1 MKTNIKVLFM
11 AGLAALAVGCTD
23 LDVPVESQYTDYPT
37 DDIAMEAK
45 MADIYYH
52 FSGVL
57 GRRYMEVMGLS
68 SDEWTAA
75 SYGGGWYDGG
85 AYAHPALHNYT
96 FEDATIDWFG
106 TITEGIS
113 KVNKVMETDGV
124 DTDSEPIY
132 KARAIRAFFH
142 WILMDGWG
150 DIPILDKTPADG
162 ATVDRKSRAEV
173 TRWLESELLAC
184 IPNLPT
190 EVSANTYGQ
199 PTRWMAE
206 ALLAKIYINWPV
218 YTASAVENY
227 DAATATNEKLADC
240 INLCNDIINSGKFNL
255 GSMSYREKFSYDN
268 GPKVEDFIYA
278 MPYDTQ
284 TRQGMQYGRSRCWK
298 NIKKMAKS
306 YFGDALSQSG
316 GGYITMTPEFVK
328 KTFILQGDERNKC
341 VIGLSS
347 NPDDYRYVE
356 GQDEN
361 TVFVYNK
368 SNLQMTKE
376 VARVEG
382 PDSDPLV
389 LKVNVELMTPDDAT
403 LDVGDNLN
411 GYCQGC
417 RSVKWYV
424 IDDDFKNGRNQSNDV
439 PIFRFADV
447 LLMKAEALTRQSG
460 SSADAKDLF
469 NQIRAYANAPELDHE
484 PSLEEIYDERGREF
498 FDENWRRNDMI
509 RFGHYEDEYFPHYKD
524 FPTARFEKTC
534 RIFPIHKDILNLN
547 PSWKQNAGY

>member
-1 MKTNIKVLFM
+1 MKTNIKGLFL
-11 AGLAALAVGCTD
+11 AGLAALAAGCTN
-23 LDVPVESQYTDYPT
+23 LDVDVESQYTEYPT
-37 DDIAMEAK
+37 NEIAVEAK

-57 GRRYMEVMGLS
+57 GRRYMEAMCLS
-68 SDEWTAA
+68 SDEYSAA
-75 SYGGGWYDGG
+75 SFGGGWYDGG

-113 KVNKVMETDGV
+113 KANKAIIDLGGNEKG
-124 DTDSEPIY
+124 EAIAP
-132 KARAIRAFFH
+132 ARAIRAFFH
-142 WILMDGWG
+142 WIIMDGWG
-150 DIPILDKTPADG
+150 DVPILDRIPEDG
-162 ATVDRKSRAEV
+162 ETVDRKPRA
-173 TRWLESELLAC
+173 
-184 IPNLPT
+184 T
-190 EVSANTYGQ
+190 EVSANTYGK

-218 YTASAVENY
+218 YTAAAVENY
-227 DAATATNEKLADC
+227 DAATAKNEKLADC
-240 INLCNDIINSGKFNL
+240 IRLCDDIINSGKFNL
-255 GSMSYREKFSYDN
+255 GSMSYREKFSYNN
-268 GPKVEDFIYA
+268 GPQVEDFIYA
-278 MPYDTQ
+278 MPYDTN

-298 NIKKMAKS
+298 NIKKMNPS
-306 YFGDALSQSG
+306 YFGDVLSQSG

-328 KTFILQGDERNKC
+328 RTFILPGDERNKC

-368 SNLQMTKE
+368 SNLQMTNE
-376 VARVEG
+376 VARVSG
-382 PDSDPLV
+382 PDSDPLK
-389 LKVNVELMTPDDAT
+389 LFVNVKLAVDNDAT
-403 LDVGDNLN
+403 LDVGDNIN
-411 GYCQGC
+411 GYSQGC

-439 PIFRFADV
+439 PLLRFADV
-447 LLMKAEALTRQSG
+447 LLMKAEALTRQGG
-460 SSADAKDLF
+460 SAEARNLF
-469 NQIRAYANAPELDHE
+469 NQIRKYAHAPELDHN

-509 RFGHYEDEYFPHYKD
+509 RFGHYEDEYFPHYKN

-547 PSWKQNAGY
+547 PNWKQNAGY

>member
-1 MKTNIKVLFM
+1 MKTNIKGLFL
-11 AGLAALAVGCTD
+11 AGLAAMAVGCTD
-23 LDVPVESQYTDYPT
+23 LDVAVESQYTEYPT
-37 DDIAMEAK
+37 NDITIESK

-57 GRRYMEVMGLS
+57 GRRYMEQMALS

-96 FEDATIDWFG
+96 YEDATLDWFG

-113 KVNKVMETDGV
+113 KANKAIIDLGGNDAGAGV
-124 DTDSEPIY
+124 AS
-132 KARAIRAFFH
+132 ARAIRAFFH
-142 WILMDGWG
+142 WIIMDLWG
-150 DIPILDKTPADG
+150 DVPILDRIPEDG
-162 ATVDRKSRAEV
+162 ETVARQPRAEV
-173 TRWLESELLAC
+173 AKWLESELLAV
-184 IPNLPT
+184 IPDLTT
-190 EVSANTYGQ
+190 EVSSNTYGK

-227 DAATATNEKLADC
+227 DAATATNEKLANC
-240 INLCNDIINSGKFNL
+240 ISLCDDIINSGKFNL
-255 GSMSYREKFSYDN
+255 GSMSYREKFSYNN
-268 GPKVEDFIYA
+268 GPAVEDFIYA

-298 NIKKMAKS
+298 NIKKMNPS
-306 YFGDALSQSG
+306 YFGDVLSQSG

-328 KTFILQGDERNKC
+328 KTFILPGDERNKC

-356 GQDEN
+356 GEDEN
-361 TVFVYNK
+361 TVFVYDK
-368 SNLQMTKE
+368 SSLKMTNT
-376 VARVEG
+376 VALVSG
-382 PDSDPLV
+382 PGSDPL
-389 LKVNVELMTPDDAT
+389 KIQVNVKLATDDDPT
-403 LDVGDNLN
+403 LDVGDNIN

-439 PIFRFADV
+439 PLFRYADI
-447 LLMKAEALTRQSG
+447 LMMKAEALTRQGKSG
-460 SSADAKDLF
+460 AKELF
-469 NQIRAYANAPELDHE
+469 NQIRSYAGAPVINGE
-484 PSLEEIYDERGREF
+484 PTLEEIYDERGREF

-509 RFGHYEDEYFPHYKD
+509 RFGHFEDEYFPHYKN
-524 FPTARFEKTC
+524 FPTANFDKTR
-534 RIFPIHKDILNLN
+534 RIAPIHKDILNLN
-547 PSWKQNAGY
+547 PTWKQNNGY

>member
-1 MKTNIKVLFM
+1 MKTNIKGLFL
-11 AGLAALAVGCTD
+11 AGLAAMAAGCTD
-23 LDVPVESQYTDYPT
+23 LNVDVDSQYTEYPT
-37 DDIAMEAK
+37 NEIAIEAK

-57 GRRYMEVMGLS
+57 GRRYMEAMCLS

-85 AYAHPALHNYT
+85 AYAHPSLHNYT

-113 KVNKVMETDGV
+113 KANKAIV
-124 DTDSEPIY
+124 DLGGNEGGEAVAP
-132 KARAIRAFFH
+132 ARAIRAYFH
-142 WILMDGWG
+142 WLIMDGWG
-150 DIPILDKTPADG
+150 DVPILDRIPEDG
-162 ATVDRKSRAEV
+162 EAIDRKPRAEV
-173 TRWLESELLAC
+173 AKWLESELLEV
-184 IPNLPT
+184 IPQLTTDVND
-190 EVSANTYGQ
+190 NTYGK

-206 ALLAKIYINWPV
+206 ALLAKIYINWAV

-227 DAATATNEKLADC
+227 DASTAKNEKLADC
-240 INLCNDIINSGKFNL
+240 IRICDDIINSGKFNL
-255 GSMSYREKFSYDN
+255 GSMSYRQKFAYNN
-268 GPKVEDFIYA
+268 GSKVEDFIYA

-306 YFGDALSQSG
+306 YFGMALSQSG
-316 GGYITMTPEFVK
+316 GGYMTMTPEFAK
-328 KTFILQGDERNKC
+328 IFYLQGDERNKC
-341 VIGLSS
+341 VIGLSD
-347 NPDDYRYVE
+347 NVDDYRYVPGKE
-356 GQDEN
+356 SNQVY
-361 TVFVYNK
+361 VFDP
-368 SNLQMTKE
+368 SSLEMTKE

-389 LKVNVELMTPDDAT
+389 LNMNVKLASADDPT

-424 IDDDFKNGRNQSNDV
+424 VDDDFKNGRNQSNDV
-439 PIFRFADV
+439 PLFRFADV
-447 LLMKAEALTRQSG
+447 LLMKAEALTRQG
-460 SSADAKDLF
+460 SSAEAKNLF
-469 NQIRAYANAPELDHE
+469 NMIRAYAKAPALDHN
-484 PSLEEIYDERGREF
+484 PSLEEIYEERGREF

-509 RFGHYEDEYFPHYKD
+509 RFGHFEDEYFPHYKN
-524 FPTARFEKTC
+524 FPTARFDKTC
-534 RIFPIHKDILNLN
+534 RIFPLHKDILNLN
-547 PSWKQNAGY
+547 PNWKQNAGY

>member
-23 LDVPVESQYTDYPT
+23 LDVPVESQYTSYPT
-37 DDIAMEAK
+37 DDIAMEGQ

-96 FEDATIDWFG
+96 YEDATIDWFG

-113 KVNKVMETDGV
+113 KVNKVM
-124 DTDSEPIY
+124 DTEGIDLKSEPIY
-132 KARAIRAFFH
+132 KARAVRAFFH

-150 DIPILDKTPADG
+150 DVPILDRTPADG
-162 ATVDRKSRAEV
+162 ETVARKPRAEV
-173 TRWLESELLAC
+173 AKWLESELLDC

-190 EVSANTYGQ
+190 EVNANTYGQ

-218 YTASAVENY
+218 YTASAVEDY
-227 DAATATNEKLADC
+227 DAATATNEKLDDC
-240 INLCNDIINSGKFNL
+240 IKLCDDIIASDKFNL
-255 GSMSYREKFSYDN
+255 GSMSYRDKFSYDN

-284 TRQGMQYGRSRCWK
+284 NRQGMQYGRSRCWK

-306 YFGDALSQSG
+306 YFGEALSQSG

-347 NPDDYRYVE
+347 NYDDYRYVE
-356 GQDEN
+356 GEDEN

-368 SNLQMTKE
+368 ANRKMTKE
-376 VARVEG
+376 IARIEG
-382 PDSDPLV
+382 ADSDPLV
-389 LKVNVELMTPDDAT
+389 LHVNVTLANADDPT
-403 LDVGDNLN
+403 LDVGDNIN
-411 GYCQGC
+411 GYSQGC
-417 RSVKWYV
+417 RSVKWFV

-439 PIFRFADV
+439 PILRYADV
-447 LLMKAEALTRQSG
+447 LMMKAEALTRQGG
-460 SSADAKDLF
+460 SEEAMNLF
-469 NQIRAYANAPELDHE
+469 NQIRAYANAPLLDHN
-484 PSLEEIYDERGREF
+484 PTLEEIYDERGREF

-509 RFGHYEDEYFPHYKD
+509 RFGHFEDEYFPHYKN

-547 PSWKQNAGY
+547 PTWKQNAGY